1 MFPSIPNPN
10 FKLHVGWRT
19 IKTAVSAML
28 VAIVYCLIGRNPAFA
43 CIGVIF
49 GMGVDMQDSIK
60 NGGNRLFGTLIGGLL
75 SIVVFWIY
83 LLFYPQG
90 GHSVFLAVLLG
101 FATVVLILLCQYFW
115 PGGVQPGG
123 VVLCIV
129 LFSTP
134 IESYVSYALNRILDT
149 AIGVIVALLVNY
161 FLPRA
166 RVVAFL
172 WRAAGSP
179 KVENGKNPF
188 TDVKADAYYYDAVL
202 WAVEQGVTSG
212 TSATTFS
219 PDATVTR
226 GQTVT
231 FLYRNAGSPEVSGT
245 MPFTDVEADAYY
257 AKAVQWAVQQKITT
271 GTSETTFSPMSDCTR
286 GQIVT
291 FLYRA
296 K

>member
-1 MFPSIPNPN
+1 MPEFPRKD
-10 FKLHVGWRT
+10 FRLHVGWRT

-90 GHSVFLAVLLG
+90 GHSIFLAVLLG
-101 FATVVLILLCQYFW
+101 FSTVVLILLCQYFW

-134 IESYVSYALNRILDT
+134 IESYMSYALNRIFDT
-149 AIGVIVALLVNY
+149 AMAVFSQRASTCSWVKVAY
-161 FLPRA
+161 CSWEARIMGRA
-166 RVVAFL
+166 CSKDSTELMINAFAIIIL
-172 WRAAGSP
+172 S
-179 KVENGKNPF
+179 F
-188 TDVKADAYYYDAVL
+188 
-202 WAVEQGVTSG
+202 
-212 TSATTFS
+212 
-219 PDATVTR
+219 
-226 GQTVT
+226 
-231 FLYRNAGSPEVSGT
+231 
-245 MPFTDVEADAYY
+245 
-257 AKAVQWAVQQKITT
+257 
-271 GTSETTFSPMSDCTR
+271 
-286 GQIVT
+286 
-291 FLYRA
+291 
-296 K
+296 

>member
-1 MFPSIPNPN
+1 MPAFPRKD
-10 FKLHVGWRT
+10 FRLHVGWRT

-49 GMGVDMQDSIK
+49 GMGVDMRDSIQ

-75 SIVVFWIY
+75 SIGVFWVY

-90 GHSVFLAVLLG
+90 GHTVFLAVLLG
-101 FATVVLILLCQYFW
+101 AATVILILLCQYFW

-166 RVVAFL
+166 RVVAFWEGL
-172 WRAAGSP
+172 KGLFRMGS
-179 KVENGKNPF
+179 KV
-188 TDVKADAYYYDAVL
+188 
-202 WAVEQGVTSG
+202 
-212 TSATTFS
+212 
-219 PDATVTR
+219 
-226 GQTVT
+226 
-231 FLYRNAGSPEVSGT
+231 
-245 MPFTDVEADAYY
+245 
-257 AKAVQWAVQQKITT
+257 
-271 GTSETTFSPMSDCTR
+271 
-286 GQIVT
+286 
-291 FLYRA
+291 
-296 K
+296 